1 MLVRNQV
8 EVVNALKRMEL
19 KVDNLRLEFKA
30 TGNPRKYD
38 MDEMLTLI
46 DKVKSNLAGAEKR

>member
-1 MLVRNQV
+1 MLVKNEV
-8 EVVNALKRMEL
+8 EVVNAIRRMEL

-38 MDEMLTLI
+38 MDEVLSLI
-46 DKVKSNLAGAEKR
+46 EKLKSNLQGGRV

>member
-1 MLVRNQV
+1 MLVKNEV
-8 EVVNALKRMEL
+8 EVVNAIRRMEL

-38 MDEMLTLI
+38 MDEVLSLI
-46 DKVKSNLAGAEKR
+46 EKLKSNLQGGRA

>member
-8 EVVNALKRMEL
+8 EVVNALKRMEV
-19 KVDNLRLEFKA
+19 KVGNLRLEFKA

-46 DKVKSNLAGAEKR
+46 EKVKSNLAGAEKR

>member
-8 EVVNALKRMEL
+8 EVVNALKRMEV
-19 KVDNLRLEFKA
+19 KVGNSRLEFKA

-38 MDEMLTLI
+38 MDEILTLI
-46 DKVKSNLAGAEKR
+46 DKLKSNLAGAEKR

>member
-1 MLVRNQV
+1 MLVKNEV
-8 EVVNALKRMEL
+8 DVVNAIRRMEL

-38 MDEMLTLI
+38 MDEVLSLI
-46 DKVKSNLAGAEKR
+46 EKLKSNLQGGRA